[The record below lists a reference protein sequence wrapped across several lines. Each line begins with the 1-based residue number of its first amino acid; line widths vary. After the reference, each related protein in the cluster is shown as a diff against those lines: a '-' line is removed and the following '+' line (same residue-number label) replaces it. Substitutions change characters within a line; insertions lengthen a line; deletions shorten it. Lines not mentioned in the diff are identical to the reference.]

1 MLTRAP
7 RAAGPDHKAL
17 SREFPPHVVERMRAA
32 VRAALVKRGVPKDE
46 NLERHV
52 DEIMTGDTK
61 LWADRDDILGHG
73 EG

>member
-1 MLTRAP
+1 
-7 RAAGPDHKAL
+7 
-17 SREFPPHVVERMRAA
+17 MRAA